1 MERVVHIAK
10 GHKEADQWDIEQHIR
25 MTPDERMRIAR
36 ILRERVYGKNTKDV
50 RECMKVI

>member
-1 MERVVHIAK
+1 LKRIIHIATN
-10 GHKEADQWDIEQHIR
+10 HEEADEWDIKQHIR

-50 RECMKVI
+50 RECTKTE